1 MNTIQHTMKRLA
13 LILCSLL
20 LSYQA
25 WGQVPALR
33 LVPNS
38 FQVTNLTTGMSGSD
52 TVYMS
57 YGDSL
62 LIEARA
68 ILSNP
73 ASIVDEIGLGIA
85 QDSMMATLSDSL
97 YVGAPLDTVLANDT
111 VLIQIL
117 DQVDSTQNRYSGGT
131 GGGALVVVVWPVLRS
146 GQSSTETSA
155 SMIFN
160 FADRTAIDNPA
171 FSSPLRVKCYPNP
184 TRDLLYFQQIDPF
197 SKFEYVRIST
207 LDGRA
212 LFYASELPSWV
223 DLSSWANGLYLLEFR
238 YRDGMRE
245 VSKLQKR

>member
-1 MNTIQHTMKRLA
+1 MNTIHHTMKRLA
-13 LILCSLL
+13 FLLFALL
-20 LSYQA
+20 LSVQA
-25 WGQVPALR
+25 WGQVASLR
-33 LVPNS
+33 LIPNS

-68 ILSNP
+68 VLDNP

-85 QDSMMATLSDSL
+85 QDSMMAMVSDSL
-97 YVGAPLDTVLANDT
+97 FPGAPIDTVLANDT
-111 VLIQIL
+111 VLIQIF
-117 DQVDSTQNRYSGGT
+117 DHVDSTQNRYSGGT
-131 GGGALVVVVWPVLRS
+131 GGGALVVVVWPVLRV
-146 GQSSTETSA
+146 GQGSTETSA

-160 FADRTAIDNPA
+160 FADRTAIDDPA

-184 TRDLLYFQQIDPF
+184 TQDRLYFQHNEPF

-207 LDGRA
+207 LDGQTLLHANR
-212 LFYASELPSWV
+212 LPAWV
-223 DLSSWANGLYLLEFR
+223 DMSSWANGLYLLEVR
-238 YRDGMRE
+238 YRDGIRE